1 MHTNKVTNK
10 RMSMALGRILTTAF
24 AQHIKQCK
32 QDNSLSKELH
42 NELSEVQARLYSLIN
57 QNKIEVCIKT
67 IPNFLIPYLDTSIKD
82 VEQSIES
89 YIKPS
94 FYEIDNKL
102 KVLI

>member
-1 MHTNKVTNK
+1 MTTDKVTNK

-32 QDNSLSKELH
+32 QDNFLSKELH
-42 NELSEVQARLYSLIN
+42 NELSEVQTRLYGLIN
-57 QNKIEVCIKT
+57 QNKIEACIKM
-67 IPNFLIPYLDTSIKD
+67 IPNFLIPYFDTSIKD

-89 YIKPS
+89 YLKPS

>member
-1 MHTNKVTNK
+1 
-10 RMSMALGRILTTAF
+10 MALGRILTTAF

-32 QDNSLSKELH
+32 HDDSLSKELH

-57 QNKIEVCIKT
+57 QNKIEACIKT
-67 IPNFLIPYLDTSIKD
+67 IPNFLIQYLDTSIKD

>member
-1 MHTNKVTNK
+1 MATSKVTKK

-32 QDNSLSKELH
+32 HDDSLSKELH

-57 QNKIEVCIKT
+57 QNKIEACIKT
-67 IPNFLIPYLDTSIKD
+67 IPNFLIQYLDTSIKD